1 MASYSGYMDAK
12 IPTNPYESYFG
23 DNVCKLVGIKKKYDP
38 DNFFTNPF
46 AITPVAPKGVSC

>member
-1 MASYSGYMDAK
+1 MASYSGYMDAN
-12 IPTNPYESYFG
+12 ISTNPYESYFG
-23 DNVCKLVGIKKKYDP
+23 GNVCKLVGIKKKYDP